1 VSTTHGRV
9 DDQGFQNQRPRDDR
23 FQNER
28 PRDQGHD
35 GPVRRVPPPPR
46 QFPGPG
52 GQGRHQ
58 RINWSNSDFVTEPIS
73 VVRDFAVTEVIPVVD
88 FVPQAVAD
96 QTAAVA
102 GIAHDGDGDGDN
114 GLTKQ
119 EKGAVVWGTV
129 FRIIGTP
136 VVALL
141 GLLNTAIIVK
151 QTGSGVFGVVSLIS
165 TMSLLFPFADLGVG
179 SVVTNAASAAGRLRD
194 NKVAIA
200 TIQRAVRVLTQV
212 SLGLIV
218 LFLLAFVFDG
228 WGTIIGVTTGP
239 EDRYVVTAAACIFA
253 LTVPTGLGVRILIG
267 VDKNQ
272 LAVLI
277 MMSNSAFGLLS
288 TFALLLFGAEGIWY
302 ALPGVIGSLLGNIVG
317 TVVAL
322 RVTGIADLVFRKP
335 EVGHTKLLSGSV
347 WMLVASIGLPLGLQS
362 HRIILSHLSS
372 PEELSRYALMAQIY
386 ALGWSVFSTAGMAF
400 WPVFVKRRDDP
411 AGTIKLWRQIILAFS
426 GVAVVAAIGVTALG
440 PWAASI
446 LSSGE
451 VETSRMLAFA
461 FAILLVVQCVHL
473 PSGVLLTAPDEMRW
487 QAYCIVVM
495 GVSSVGLGIY
505 AAPEYGAVGVVL
517 AAAAA
522 VLVAQ
527 IVPDFVRV
535 PAMIKRRVPESVD
548 APPSRPAEPAPK
560 RVSAPAPRT
569 VQSARIP
576 QPRPPR

>member
-1 VSTTHGRV
+1 MT
-9 DDQGFQNQRPRDDR
+9 DQHTPK
-23 FQNER
+23 
-28 PRDQGHD
+28 
-35 GPVRRVPPPPR
+35 GPVRRVPPPQR

-58 RINWSNSDFVTEPIS
+58 RIDWSNSDFVTEPIS

-88 FVPQAVAD
+88 FVPRAVSD

-102 GIAHDGDGDGDN
+102 AVTREEDGES
-114 GLTKQ
+114 GLSKQ
-119 EKGAVVWGTV
+119 EKGAVVWGTI

-194 NKVAIA
+194 NVVAIA
-200 TIQRAVRVLTQV
+200 TIQRAVRVLLQV

-302 ALPGVIGSLLGNIVG
+302 ALPGVVGSLLGNIVG

-362 HRIILSHLSS
+362 HRIILSHLST

-400 WPVFVKRRDDP
+400 WPVFVKRRGDP

-461 FAILLVVQCVHL
+461 FALLLVVQCVHL
-473 PSGVLLTAPDEMRW
+473 PSGVLLTAPNEMRW

-495 GVSSVGLGIY
+495 GVSSVALGIY

-535 PAMIKRRVPESVD
+535 PTMIKRRVPDESADPDTSSPV
-548 APPSRPAEPAPK
+548 EMK
-560 RVSAPAPRT
+560 KERVSAPAPRT
-569 VQSARIP
+569 AQTVRIP